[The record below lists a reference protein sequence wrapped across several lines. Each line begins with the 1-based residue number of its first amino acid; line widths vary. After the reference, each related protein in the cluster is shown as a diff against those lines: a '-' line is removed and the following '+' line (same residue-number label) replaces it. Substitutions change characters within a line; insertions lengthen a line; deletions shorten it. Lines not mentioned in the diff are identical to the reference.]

1 MPFNVAAGALLVFT
15 LCIPVTPALAQMPAE
30 VRVVNGTA
38 PIHRWFHA
46 QDILLHVEAGTT
58 LKVLDKE
65 EAWFWVI
72 LPPDIHG
79 TRKVGWI
86 HGGNVEP
93 VVVRAEAPKPAQGN
107 GRAPVPAD
115 SPAASAAPPPAT
127 IAEDKVSITPRR
139 EEGASTSASASAGP
153 KTFTFEDVHFDR
165 DRDSLRPE
173 DLPVLRA
180 TVTALQADPSLVV
193 DIEGYTCNLGTTAH
207 NLALGA
213 RRADAVKRYLVSQG
227 IAAERLNTVS
237 VGEERPR
244 HDNSREETRQ
254 LNRRV
259 AVAPRGGS
267 D

>member
-1 MPFNVAAGALLVFT
+1 MPLNVAAGALLVFT

-65 EAWFWVI
+65 EVWFWVI

-86 HGGNVEP
+86 HAVNVEP
-93 VVVRAEAPKPAQGN
+93 VIVRAEAPKPGQGD

-115 SPAASAAPPPAT
+115 SPAAGAAPPAT

-139 EEGASTSASASAGP
+139 DERTSTSASASAGP

-227 IAAERLNTVS
+227 IAADRLNTVS
-237 VGEERPR
+237 FGEERPR

>member
-1 MPFNVAAGALLVFT
+1 MPLNVAAGALLVFT
-15 LCIPVTPALAQMPAE
+15 VCIPVTPAFAQMPAE
-30 VRVVNGTA
+30 VRVVNRAA
-38 PIHRWFHA
+38 PVHRWFRA
-46 QDILLHVEAGTT
+46 QDILLDVEAGTT

-65 EAWFWVI
+65 EDWFWVI

-86 HGGNVEP
+86 HAGKVEA
-93 VVVRAEAPKPAQGN
+93 VIVRAEAPAER
-107 GRAPVPAD
+107 RAPVPGD
-115 SPAASAAPPPAT
+115 SPGAGAAPPTAT
-127 IAEDKVSITPRR
+127 VAEDKVSITPRR
-139 EEGASTSASASAGP
+139 DEGASTSASAGP
-153 KTFTFEDVHFDR
+153 KAFTFEDVHFDR

-173 DLPVLRA
+173 DLPVLGA

-193 DIEGYTCNLGTTAH
+193 NIEGYTCNLGTTAH

-237 VGEERPR
+237 FGEERPR

-267 D
+267 E

>member
-1 MPFNVAAGALLVFT
+1 MPLNVAVGALLVFT
-15 LCIPVTPALAQMPAE
+15 VCVPVTPALAQMPAE
-30 VRVVNGTA
+30 VRVVNRAA
-38 PIHRWFHA
+38 PVHRWFHA
-46 QDILLHVEAGTT
+46 RDILLEVEAETT

-65 EAWFWVI
+65 DDWFWVI

-86 HGGNVEP
+86 HAGKVEA
-93 VVVRAEAPKPAQGN
+93 VIVRAEAPKPGPGD
-107 GRAPVPAD
+107 GRAPVPDD
-115 SPAASAAPPPAT
+115 SPAAGAAPPPAT

-139 EEGASTSASASAGP
+139 DEGASTSANASVAS

-193 DIEGYTCNLGTTAH
+193 NIEGYTCNLGTTAH

-213 RRADAVKRYLVSQG
+213 RRADAVKRYLVSEG
-227 IAAERLNTVS
+227 IAADRLNTVS
-237 VGEERPR
+237 FGEERPR

-267 D
+267 E